1 MSHRT
6 SARANVKDDAINAV
20 SHFSIA
26 VTRPAAAAEA
36 QQLAADLPMKEGGTP
51 AVEGACLLA
60 SLHAGV
66 ATGWLGQCS
75 RAEASVRTAQL
86 MSGSLVEWPYVRGPE
101 TRASNAQTVKASNL
115 HAHPT
120 QTKTGKHTLSTFV
133 FRDT

>member
-60 SLHAGV
+60 PLHAGV
-66 ATGWLGQCS
+66 ATG
-75 RAEASVRTAQL
+75 
-86 MSGSLVEWPYVRGPE
+86 
-101 TRASNAQTVKASNL
+101 NAQEQKRA
-115 HAHPT
+115 
-120 QTKTGKHTLSTFV
+120 
-133 FRDT
+133 

>member
-1 MSHRT
+1 M
-6 SARANVKDDAINAV
+6 KDDAINAV

-86 MSGSLVEWPYVRGPE
+86 MSGSLVHWSSGPMSE
-101 TRASNAQTVKASNL
+101 GPRRAQATLKRSKRQTYMHIL
-115 HAHPT
+115 HKPKQAYTH
-120 QTKTGKHTLSTFV
+120 F
-133 FRDT
+133 

>member
-66 ATGWLGQCS
+66 ATGWLKS
-75 RAEASVRTAQL
+75 RSERKNCTTDVWE
-86 MSGSLVEWPYVRGPE
+86 SGPLVEWPYVRGPE

-115 HAHPT
+115 HA